1 MSGEERMQEKN
12 GHSERV
18 GEFFRE
24 APARLT
30 HGFSHRGPMSVVAS
44 SGLTHTK
51 ETD

>member
-1 MSGEERMQEKN
+1 MCGEERMQEKN

-24 APARLT
+24 APACLT
-30 HGFSHRGPMSVVAS
+30 HGFSHRGLMSVVAS